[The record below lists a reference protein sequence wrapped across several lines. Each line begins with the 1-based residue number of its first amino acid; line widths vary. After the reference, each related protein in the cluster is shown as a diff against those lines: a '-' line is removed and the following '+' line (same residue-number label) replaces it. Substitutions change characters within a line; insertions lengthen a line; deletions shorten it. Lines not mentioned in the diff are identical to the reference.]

1 MCLGLQLRSMP
12 NYPTHSRWG
21 RVGAVA
27 MALAVGGTLYVLFEA
42 VVLAGA
48 GALGA
53 AAATF
58 VGSIYPD
65 IDHHRSIPRRKATR
79 AFRALVVLG
88 VLSLAALGWAELLA
102 AVETTGA
109 DLFGGDL
116 PAPPAVLAGVV
127 VLLVAAVAAALVDPL
142 IGLAT
147 DRHRGWTHSVL
158 VNVALTAAF
167 GAAVWVLTA
176 NLPTAR
182 RVAAVAVVG
191 TFFVGALLHLG
202 LDGEVI

>member
-1 MCLGLQLRSMP
+1 
-12 NYPTHSRWG
+12 
-21 RVGAVA
+21 

-102 AVETTGA
+102 AVETTGV

-116 PAPPAVLAGVV
+116 PAPPAVLAGGI

-176 NLPTAR
+176 NLPTPR

-191 TFFVGALLHLG
+191 TFFVGALIHLG
-202 LDGEVI
+202 LDSEVI

>member
-1 MCLGLQLRSMP
+1 MP
-12 NYPTHSRWG
+12 NYPTHSQWG
-21 RVGAVA
+21 RAGAVVV
-27 MALAVGGTLYVLFEA
+27 ALAVGGALYVLFEA
-42 VVLAGA
+42 ALLAGA

-79 AFRALVVLG
+79 AFRALVILG
-88 VLSLAALGWAELLA
+88 VFSLAAIGWAELVTV
-102 AVETTGA
+102 VETTGGE
-109 DLFGGDL
+109 LFGGDL
-116 PAPPAVLAGVV
+116 PVPPVALAGGVV
-127 VLLVAAVAAALVDPL
+127 VLVAAVAAALVDPL
-142 IGLAT
+142 IGLT
-147 DRHRGWTHSVL
+147 TRRHRGWTHNVL

-176 NLPTAR
+176 DLPTAR

-191 TFFVGALLHLG
+191 TFFVGALIHLG

>member
-88 VLSLAALGWAELLA
+88 VLSLAALGWAELLT
-102 AVETTGA
+102 AVETTGV

-116 PAPPAVLAGVV
+116 PAPPAVLAGGI

-147 DRHRGWTHSVL
+147 DRHRSWTHSVP

-176 NLPTAR
+176 NLPTPR

-191 TFFVGALLHLG
+191 TFFVGALIHLG

>member
-102 AVETTGA
+102 AVETTGV

-116 PAPPAVLAGVV
+116 PAPPAVLAGGI

-147 DRHRGWTHSVL
+147 DRHRGWTHSVP

-176 NLPTAR
+176 NLPTPR

-191 TFFVGALLHLG
+191 TFFVGALIHLG
-202 LDGEVI
+202 LDSEVI

>member
-58 VGSIYPD
+58 VGSIYHD

-102 AVETTGA
+102 AVETTGV

-116 PAPPAVLAGVV
+116 PAPPAVLAGGI

-147 DRHRGWTHSVL
+147 DRDRGWTHSVP

-176 NLPTAR
+176 NLPTPR

-191 TFFVGALLHLG
+191 TFFVGALIHLG
-202 LDGEVI
+202 LDSEVI

>member
-102 AVETTGA
+102 AVETTGV

-116 PAPPAVLAGVV
+116 PAPPAVLAGGI
-127 VLLVAAVAAALVDPL
+127 VLLIAAVAAALVDPL

-147 DRHRGWTHSVL
+147 DRHRGWTHSVP

-176 NLPTAR
+176 NLPTPR

-191 TFFVGALLHLG
+191 TFFVGALIHLG
-202 LDGEVI
+202 LDSEVI

>member
-1 MCLGLQLRSMP
+1 MP
-12 NYPTHSRWG
+12 NYPTHLQWG
-21 RVGAVA
+21 RAGAVV
-27 MALAVGGTLYVLFEA
+27 MALAVGGALYVLFEA
-42 VVLAGA
+42 ALLAGA

-88 VLSLAALGWAELLA
+88 VLSLAAIGWAELVTV
-102 AVETTGA
+102 VETTGGE
-109 DLFGGDL
+109 LFGGDL
-116 PAPPAVLAGVV
+116 PVPPVALAGGVV
-127 VLLVAAVAAALVDPL
+127 VLVAAVAAALVDPL

-147 DRHRGWTHSVL
+147 DRHRGWTHSVP

-176 NLPTAR
+176 NLPTPR

-191 TFFVGALLHLG
+191 TFFVGALIHLG
-202 LDGEVI
+202 LDSEVI

>member
-102 AVETTGA
+102 AVETMGE

-127 VLLVAAVAAALVDPL
+127 VPGAEDVQQSESQRFEFVTGHKVWS
-142 IGLAT
+142 T
-147 DRHRGWTHSVL
+147 MS
-158 VNVALTAAF
+158 LTMRSRSRWDETILDASSASR
-167 GAAVWVLTA
+167 
-176 NLPTAR
+176 LPYQTPS
-182 RVAAVAVVG
+182 G
-191 TFFVGALLHLG
+191 
-202 LDGEVI
+202 

>member
-88 VLSLAALGWAELLA
+88 VLSLAALGWAELLT
-102 AVETTGA
+102 AVETTGV

-116 PAPPAVLAGVV
+116 PAPPAVLAGGI

-147 DRHRGWTHSVL
+147 DRHRSWTHSVP

-176 NLPTAR
+176 NLPTPR
-182 RVAAVAVVG
+182 RIAAVAVVG
-191 TFFVGALLHLG
+191 TFFVGALIHLG